1 MEGLK
6 QRSWIIVPVLAGIFV
21 IFLIINNSQAV
32 PGMSLNLSGVST
44 LFSGSNNVAVVAAQT
59 EWTMDGFNPARTRAR
74 ELPFSQP
81 ITKQRVINIPEDVGE
96 GSPPVMSQ
104 NLLVVEAPGGLRS
117 VDLRTGK
124 QRWSVPLPGILF
136 SPAIADGRVFARSE
150 TNNQG
155 RIVALSFA
163 KGEELWTFTPERL
176 SSTTTAFLG
185 GHLTS
190 PVVVDGRVIVGA
202 GNKVY
207 SLDAATGVGQ
217 WAFSTH
223 ELVTSSATV
232 FDGLIYI
239 ADFSQIYAL
248 DFETGKQVWGYNT
261 DSSISWA
268 PIAAGGKLVAKNGT
282 KVVALDLKT
291 GEEYWSLESGE
302 RELVPSAATDRIVYL
317 KSERDI
323 YAIELSSGKELW
335 TFQDNAFVSLPV
347 IAGDELFVVTGM
359 GPGSALTVLATETGA
374 YRWRMPV
381 ADLSSTAPIISGQ
394 TIYLRKTDGHVVGY
408 WR

>member
-21 IFLIINNSQAV
+21 IVLIMNRSQAA
-32 PGMSLNLSGVST
+32 PSMSLDFSGVRA
-44 LFSGSNNVAVVAAQT
+44 LFSGSNNVAVVASQT
-59 EWTMDGFNPARTRAR
+59 EWTMDGLNPARTRSR
-74 ELPFSQP
+74 ELPFSQH
-81 ITKQRVINIPEDVGE
+81 ITKQRIINIPEDVGE

-104 NLLVVEAPGGLRS
+104 DLLIVEAPGGLRS

-124 QRWSVPLPGILF
+124 QRWSTQLPGILF

-150 TNNQG
+150 SNNRGQ
-155 RIVALSFA
+155 IVALSFA
-163 KGEELWTFTPERL
+163 KGEVLWTFAPERL

-185 GHLTS
+185 GHITS

-248 DFETGKQVWGYNT
+248 DFETGKQVWAYNT

-268 PIAAGGKLVAKNGT
+268 PIAAGGMLIAKNGDQ
-282 KVVALDLKT
+282 VVALDLKT
-291 GEEYWSLESGE
+291 GEERWMFKSGE
-302 RELVPSAATDRIVYL
+302 QELVPSAATDEIVYL
-317 KSERDI
+317 KSEHDL
-323 YAIELSSGKELW
+323 YAVEISSGKELW
-335 TFQDNAFVSLPV
+335 TFEDDNFISLPV

-359 GPGSALTVLATETGA
+359 GPASALTVLSTETGA

-381 ADLSSTAPIISGQ
+381 PDLSSTAPIISGQ

>member
-6 QRSWIIVPVLAGIFV
+6 QRSWIVVPVLAGIFV
-21 IFLIINNSQAV
+21 IFLVINRSQAM
-32 PGMSLNLSGVST
+32 PGMGLNLAGAGNIFNAPS
-44 LFSGSNNVAVVAAQT
+44 NVAVLASQT
-59 EWTMDGFNPARTRAR
+59 EWTMEGLNPARTRAR

-81 ITKQRVINIPEDVGE
+81 VTKQRVINIPEDVGD
-96 GSPPVMSQ
+96 GSPPVISQ
-104 NLLVVEAPGGLRS
+104 DLVVVEAPGGLRS

-124 QRWSVPLPGILF
+124 QRWSAPLPGILF

-155 RIVALSFA
+155 GIIALSFD
-163 KGEELWTFTPERL
+163 KGEELWSFVPERL
-176 SSTTTAFLG
+176 SSINTSFLG

-207 SLDAATGVGQ
+207 SLDAASGAGQ

-239 ADFSQIYAL
+239 ADFGQIYAL
-248 DFETGKQVWGYNT
+248 DFATGKQVWGHST
-261 DSSISWA
+261 ESSISWA
-268 PIAAGGKLVAKNGT
+268 PIAAGSMLVAKSGT

-291 GEEYWSLESGE
+291 GEERWSRESGE
-302 RELVPSAATDRIVYL
+302 LELVPSAATEKIVYL
-317 KSERDI
+317 KSEHEI
-323 YAIELSSGKELW
+323 VAIEISSGKELW
-335 TFQDNAFVSLPV
+335 TFRDEAFISLPM

-359 GPGSALTVLATETGA
+359 GPASALTVLSTETGD
-374 YRWRMPV
+374 YSWRMPV
-381 ADLSSTAPIISGQ
+381 ENLASTAPIISGQ
-394 TIYLRKTDGHVVGY
+394 TIYLRTTDGRVVGY